1 MGIGG
6 SEWIIIILVTIFLI
20 FGSKRLPEISRLMGR
35 AVGEYNKAKQSINKE
50 VRNISSTS
58 SENIEEASTS
68 KITKIAK
75 GPVSSE
81 REKLEIIAKS
91 LNIDFDDKSD
101 EELRLI
107 IAEKMKNNKN

>member
-6 SEWIIIILVTIFLI
+6 SEWVIIILITIFLI

-58 SENIEEASTS
+58 SENIEDASTS

-107 IAEKMKNNKN
+107 IGEKMKNNKN

>member
-6 SEWIIIILVTIFLI
+6 SEWIIIILITIFLI
-20 FGSKRLPEISRLMGR
+20 FGSKRLPEISRSMGR
-35 AVGEYNKAKQSINKE
+35 AIGEYNKAKHSINEE
-50 VRNISSTS
+50 VRNISSKS
-58 SENIEEASTS
+58 SQNIEDASNY

-81 REKLEIIAKS
+81 REKLETIATS
-91 LNIDFDDKSD
+91 LNIDFDNISD

>member
-50 VRNISSTS
+50 VRNISSAS
-58 SENIEEASTS
+58 SENIEDAST